1 MEPFKT
7 LVSPLV
13 PEPARDRDLKT
24 EDFST
29 KPDVIVQVAAR
40 VVEQERGLELQVN
53 PPEFTFAT
61 MLPIVS
67 VIEAAMALKT
77 ELFSA
82 RLEAKVREPLSD
94 LNTELFSAKLEAKAS
109 EPVMDLNSEVFS
121 VRLEAKDSEPVKA
134 LARPLVSDP
143 ARDSDPDRDLSSD
156 DFSTRLVAEVSDPLR
171 L

>member
-94 LNTELFSAKLEAKAS
+94 LNTELFSAKLEAK
-109 EPVMDLNSEVFS
+109 
-121 VRLEAKDSEPVKA
+121 DSEPVKA